1 MATYVPNALDATQ
14 PTEDKS
20 VESAALE
27 FRTLKVEVVK
37 INTVYGGMAAV
48 TTVANDLNLGAL
60 SNILRVAANLTN
72 VNLVGGSIT
81 NVNTVAGHVA
91 GIDAIASHVAN
102 LDTVAADIAS
112 VVTVATNIADVND
125 AYQNALDAAAS
136 ALAAYNSALAAASA
150 VAAVNLPTGLAG
162 AANKFLQ
169 VKDDETGYELVS
181 SVAAPVFFGFKL
193 STDAASL
200 NMTYGRDNYNV
211 DDFATWTMSENVTFQ
226 IINNNLV
233 MVL

>member
-14 PTEDKS
+14 PTEDKT

-60 SNILRVAANLTN
+60 SSILRVAANIAHIQT
-72 VNLVGGSIT
+72 VGVDIA
-81 NVNTVAGHVA
+81 NVNTVAAHVT
-91 GIDAIASHVAN
+91 GIDAIASHMTE
-102 LDTVAADIAS
+102 LDTVAADITS
-112 VVTVATNIADVND
+112 VVTVAANIAAVNS
-125 AYQNALDAAAS
+125 AYQNAVNAAAS

-150 VAAVNLPTGLAG
+150 AAAVNLPTGLIG

-181 SVAAPVFFGFKL
+181 SVAAPAFFGFKL
-193 STDAASL
+193 STDLSSP